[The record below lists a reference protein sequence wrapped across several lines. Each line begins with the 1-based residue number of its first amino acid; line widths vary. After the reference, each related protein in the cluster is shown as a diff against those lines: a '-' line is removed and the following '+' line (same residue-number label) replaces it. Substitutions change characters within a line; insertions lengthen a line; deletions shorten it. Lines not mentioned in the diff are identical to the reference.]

1 MMEYNSYI
9 HDEIGCILQAQSI
22 IGRLICS
29 RSSLPQFRPA
39 PHMYASTFSHQGAAR
54 LAQPFAASIRP
65 PCSSTGA
72 AGGPLPVQGHLSGRR
87 GRCVFLICLANP
99 DIFGHAP
106 ELNGRGEGE
115 LVVSQLM
122 FFFVFFFY
130 IYPARL

>member
-9 HDEIGCILQAQSI
+9 HNEIGCILQAQSI
-22 IGRLICS
+22 IGRLVCS
-29 RSSLPQFRPA
+29 RSSLSQFRPA
-39 PHMYASTFSHQGAAR
+39 PHTCASTFSHQGAAR
-54 LAQPFAASIRP
+54 RAQPFAASIRP

-106 ELNGRGEGE
+106 KLNGGQWWWGGACG
-115 LVVSQLM
+115 QPAH
-122 FFFVFFFY
+122 VFFLY
-130 IYPARL
+130 SPHV